1 MKRRDFSLTLG
12 AALTGTV
19 LFDSSA
25 LAQGKSPE
33 AGTDYQVLAKPA
45 MVEAPAGK
53 IEVVEFFGYFCPHCS
68 HFEPTFEAWRKRVPK
83 DVAVRR
89 VPVAFNDAAVPQQ
102 RLFYALEAMGLV
114 EQLHAKVF
122 AAIHV
127 EKLDLTRGDVIA
139 DWVAKQG
146 VDKTKFLG
154 QYNSFTTATKVTRAT
169 QLQSAYRIEGVPTVG
184 VAGRFWAQGSA
195 ERALQVTDFLV
206 ALVRSGK

>member
-1 MKRRDFSLTLG
+1 
-12 AALTGTV
+12 
-19 LFDSSA
+19 
-25 LAQGKSPE
+25 
-33 AGTDYQVLAKPA
+33 
-45 MVEAPAGK
+45 
-53 IEVVEFFGYFCPHCS
+53 
-68 HFEPTFEAWRKRVPK
+68 
-83 DVAVRR
+83 
-89 VPVAFNDAAVPQQ
+89 
-102 RLFYALEAMGLV
+102 MGLV